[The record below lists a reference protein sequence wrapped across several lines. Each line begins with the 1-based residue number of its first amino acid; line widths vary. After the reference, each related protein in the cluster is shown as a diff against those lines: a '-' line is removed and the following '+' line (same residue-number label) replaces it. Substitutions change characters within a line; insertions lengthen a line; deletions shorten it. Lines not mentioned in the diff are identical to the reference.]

1 MSDPVDS
8 GGERAALAMALVAT
22 FGLSMKGIFA
32 KFAYIAGASVLG
44 LVLVR
49 MIAALPLFWLASKV
63 MQRRNPVPMARRD
76 IAMALGFGLLFLLAT
91 LCDFAAI
98 DRLGASL
105 SRIVLFTYPLIV
117 VFVAAAMERRL
128 PSRNQ
133 LIAFLIAYIGLL
145 IVLRPDR
152 VELSERFWSGVGLSL
167 LCAFTIAIFYALTN
181 PLIKRIGAGRFS
193 TLTQL
198 SALIG
203 MSLIAVVTF
212 EADTLDFNREALIWI
227 ALIVVV
233 ATVAPMLMQ
242 YEAMR
247 RIGAARVS
255 LIALFGPIITVTVAW
270 VVLEERL
277 DAVQLGGFALVLLGI
292 GILEWP
298 EIRRK
303 QSG

>member
-1 MSDPVDS
+1 
-8 GGERAALAMALVAT
+8 MAFVAI
-22 FGLSMKGIFA
+22 FGLSMKGVFA

-44 LVLVR
+44 VVLVR
-49 MIAALPLFWLASKV
+49 MIAALPLFWLASLAMKKS
-63 MQRRNPVPMARRD
+63 NPVPMTPRD
-76 IAMALGFGLLFLLAT
+76 VGLALAFGLLFLLAT

-98 DRLGASL
+98 DRLGVGL

-128 PSRNQ
+128 PTRNQ
-133 LIAFLIAYIGLL
+133 LLAFLIAYVGLL
-145 IVLRPDR
+145 VVLRPDR
-152 VELSERFWSGVGLSL
+152 VELPERFWSGVGLSL

-181 PLIKRIGAGRFS
+181 PLIKRIGPGRFS

-203 MSLIAVVTF
+203 MALVAVVTF
-212 EADTLDFNREALIWI
+212 EADTLEFNREALVWI
-227 ALIVVV
+227 ALIVLV

-255 LIALFGPIITVTVAW
+255 LIALFGPIITVIVAW
-270 VVLEERL
+270 FALGERL
-277 DAVQLGGFALVLLGI
+277 DAIQIGGFGLVLLGI

-298 EIRRK
+298 EIRRLPK
-303 QSG
+303 GGGS

>member
-8 GGERAALAMALVAT
+8 GGDRAALAMALVAI
-22 FGLSMKGIFA
+22 FGLSMKGVFA

-49 MIAALPLFWLASKV
+49 MIAALPLFWLASLAMKG
-63 MQRRNPVPMARRD
+63 RNPVPMARRD
-76 IAMALGFGLLFLLAT
+76 VGLALAFGLLFLLAT

-98 DRLGASL
+98 DRLGVGL

-128 PSRNQ
+128 PTRNQ
-133 LIAFLIAYIGLL
+133 LAAFVIAYIGII

-152 VELSERFWSGVGLSL
+152 LDLPDRFWSGVGLSL
-167 LCAFTIAIFYALTN
+167 LCAFSIAIFYALTN
-181 PLIKRIGAGRFS
+181 PLIRRIGSGRFS

-203 MSLIAVVTF
+203 MSLISVVTF
-212 EADTLDFNREALIWI
+212 EADTLDFNREAYLWI

-255 LIALFGPIITVTVAW
+255 LIGLFGPIITVTVAW

-277 DAVQLGGFALVLLGI
+277 DAIQLGGFALVLVGI

-298 EIRRK
+298 QIRRK
-303 QSG
+303 SGA